1 MGRPAFL
8 EEMSARG
15 RHRCSHRHRVHTV
28 ALPRCHHY
36 SGSTAGP
43 FISGAIQASELGRR
57 AASGYS
63 GACRQCPYS
72 RQVIVV
78 VIAII
83 VELASL
89 VAVGGSRFPALLQST
104 IYSCGGA
111 AGALR
116 CD

>member
-15 RHRCSHRHRVHTV
+15 LHRCSHRHRVHTV

-43 FISGAIQASELGRR
+43 FISAAIQAFELERR

-63 GACRQCPYS
+63 GACRQRPYS
-72 RQVIVV
+72 RQVVAN
-78 VIAII
+78 AII

-89 VAVGGSRFPALLQST
+89 VAVGGSRFPALLQNT
-104 IYSCGGA
+104 TYSCGGA